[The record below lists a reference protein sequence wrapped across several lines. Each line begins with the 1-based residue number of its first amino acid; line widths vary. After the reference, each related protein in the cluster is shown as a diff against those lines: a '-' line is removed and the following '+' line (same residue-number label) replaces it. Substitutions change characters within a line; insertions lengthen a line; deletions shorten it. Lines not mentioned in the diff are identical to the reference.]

1 MIAEQGLTLSNMT
14 QNLRDQRWVFSA
26 GGNEGTVWPEAKK
39 CPSEAV
45 ARAGN
50 HSEVTATN
58 RAGLDI
64 DGEDPPEALSPSHRR
79 GWVVG
84 IDVPGAPRHDAV
96 AVLEIWREY
105 PVKAGEFQPGAWHEC
120 GESRDGRSCASLR
133 PRHTVHPEHKI

>member
-1 MIAEQGLTLSNMT
+1 MT
-14 QNLRDQRWVFSA
+14 QNLGDQRWIFSA

-64 DGEDPPEALSPSHRR
+64 DGEDPLEALCPSHRGGVAER
-79 GWVVG
+79 RVASQVVPVCMKPFP
-84 IDVPGAPRHDAV
+84 VP
-96 AVLEIWREY
+96 L
-105 PVKAGEFQPGAWHEC
+105 C
-120 GESRDGRSCASLR
+120 
-133 PRHTVHPEHKI
+133 

>member
-1 MIAEQGLTLSNMT
+1 MT
-14 QNLRDQRWVFSA
+14 QNLGDQRWIFSA

-64 DGEDPPEALSPSHRR
+64 DGEEPLEALCPSHRG

-96 AVLEIWREY
+96 AVLEIRREY
-105 PVKAGEFQPGAWHEC
+105 TRDGFDPLLLTLRVRRAVTLACAVKAGEVHPGAWHEC
-120 GESRDGRSCASLR
+120 GESRD
-133 PRHTVHPEHKI
+133 EI